1 VGGSSSRLGG
11 SPPSY
16 AFVVWGDVVSH
27 VKYGFDSGLRV
38 SHVDLRGLHLFPESW
53 CREDD
58 DRHVAVNCF
67 EMETQPHGLT
77 EWSASWFPRFSV
89 CSNGLVIASPTGE
102 AVKRERGR

>member
-1 VGGSSSRLGG
+1 VGGFSSRLGG

-16 AFVVWGDVVSH
+16 EFVVWGDVVSH

-53 CREDD
+53 GREDD

-77 EWSASWFPRFSV
+77 EWSVRPGSRDSSFVPMDL
-89 CSNGLVIASPTGE
+89 GLLNQPV
-102 AVKRERGR
+102 RR